1 MTRIYLPILTL
12 LLCLAACTDD
22 LARTDTPQPGPGEG
36 LISLSLPG
44 IVYDKADAT
53 STRTQTGD
61 EADATKDERRVT
73 SLWFMAYPTTDGDGE
88 ALVQLLRPSDD
99 ELTHDYKT
107 FNIRIKAGTYHIYVV
122 ANMSEIDPTYTE
134 QQLKD
139 CILSYRNGTGENA
152 TLVLP
157 SPEGNGLPMVYES
170 TDAVNIT
177 AAQSKTIQA
186 DLVFTCVK
194 VRCTLW
200 FDNTTDGHSDNGH
213 SNAVFGQNYL
223 LMESV
228 TGRKI
233 ATQAH
238 LLPTGQAI
246 EELELLSTALNG
258 RYADG
263 VYSEDA
269 HETLDFTSDDPQA
282 KGQWAYR
289 TTFYLPE
296 HYVKQNS
303 DQSYLDITA
312 ALHDATDTKKANLQ
326 YTLPL
331 GDEPTDSQPLRQ
343 LPRGKY
349 YDIVG
354 KIVNLGGEIESNVA
368 IMDWTPKEV
377 NTELESPY
385 HLWVKETVI
394 KELKSGTPVTIP
406 CRTDAP
412 RLEAF
417 STDIKIES
425 GGVTI
430 LPTTQT
436 YLVTFNEDYTA
447 FTVQINPAIP
457 PSTSLE
463 EERFRYILIRIPDP
477 ENEGKYLLS
486 KRIDIEK
493 VSTDPYFHVT
503 PKEYTVRIS
512 DIGNLPEHTVIFS
525 YETNLTEVNVKCGDE
540 TITTTGIKWSENT
553 NVTITDSGLENGK
566 GTVSVTLNKPYEP
579 ANYTRTQTVT
589 LDYTATYDPSGEVQP
604 TITREDH
611 TTVTIIPNAQTYRL
625 HFRPVDDSWT
635 NPHIYV
641 YEPLYAPDGTEVL
654 ITGGRGLIYNG
665 QIKDFWGTPNAD
677 VNNPK
682 NDLLGEN
689 ALQYSFTGKRTFLGW
704 QGEGGTTET
713 PKTYYYN
720 GNEHYWDGDYYFSL
734 KYLQFDNWNNGNG
747 ARSAYNWDIDY
758 VAKEFR
764 NECSECNMSAP
775 KGHNNVDTENPSDG
789 YNYKWP
795 GVAMK
800 EDPENPGWFYF
811 DLPALAKPG
820 KALIMFADGHDG
832 PKGAVEECKPKRY
845 PAHMV
850 PGVPLYDYA
859 DKDGWFLYDYQKG
872 DDNGFVDDKPEI
884 ADLQTTTYRIHV
896 PSGNKGIH
904 VWIENGNNDTAITQW
919 ADAQNGNLLND
930 SEGAYFEFTI
940 KGSLITQQI
949 GYILISSNGTQSGD
963 RFFSADQWQTVTGE
977 TYDYEYTIN

>member
-44 IVYDKADAT
+44 IVYDNDDAT
-53 STRTQTGD
+53 STRVPTDGD

-88 ALVQLLRPSDD
+88 PLVQYLRPSNN

-122 ANMSEIDPTYTE
+122 ANMPEIDPQTTE
-134 QQLKD
+134 DELQKI
-139 CILSYRNGTGENA
+139 ILDYRDGTGTDA

-177 AAQSKTIQA
+177 AAQSQTIQA

-200 FDNTTDGHSDNGH
+200 FDNTTGRH

-228 TGRKI
+228 TGRNI
-233 ATQAH
+233 ATQAP
-238 LLPTGQAI
+238 LLPTGKAI
-246 EELELLSTALNG
+246 ENLPLLDTKDGALNG
-258 RYADG
+258 HYANG
-263 VYSEDA
+263 EYSEDA
-269 HETLDFTSDDPQA
+269 HETLEFTSDVPQA

-296 HYVKQNS
+296 HYVTQNS

-312 ALHDATDTKKANLQ
+312 ALHDATGTRKANVA

-331 GDEPTDSQPLRQ
+331 GDEPTTDDDLRQ

-354 KIVNLGGEIESNVA
+354 KIVNLGGVIESTVS
-368 IMDWTPKEV
+368 IEDWTPKEV
-377 NTELESPY
+377 NTVLESPY
-385 HLWVKETVI
+385 HLWVEKTEIGTED
-394 KELKSGTPVTIP
+394 KPLKAGDSISIAL
-406 CRTDAP
+406 RTDAP
-412 RLEAF
+412 TLTTEQTKVTIGGKEIDPYILTLNKDSETGAYTSVSIEVNPELVPGSVVPDDAKKF
-417 STDIKIES
+417 YIVMLNHDGDAILKKEIKI
-425 GGVTI
+425 
-430 LPTTQT
+430 
-436 YLVTFNEDYTA
+436 NEL
-447 FTVQINPAIP
+447 
-457 PSTSLE
+457 SLE
-463 EERFRYILIRIPDP
+463 
-477 ENEGKYLLS
+477 
-486 KRIDIEK
+486 
-493 VSTDPYFHVT
+493 PYFIVT
-503 PKEYTVRIS
+503 PEQYIIRIS

-540 TITTTGIKWSENT
+540 TIITTGIKWSENT
-553 NVTITDSGLENGK
+553 NVTITDSVRENGK
-566 GTVSVTLNKPYEP
+566 GTVSVTLDTPYDP
-579 ANYTRTQTVT
+579 AAYPTLQTVV
-589 LDYTATYDPSGEVQP
+589 LDYEATGTYKPNSSTIEE
-604 TITREDH
+604 TITLTDQ

-665 QIKDFWGTPNAD
+665 QKKDFWGTPNAD

-704 QGEGGTTET
+704 QGEGGTIET

-734 KYLQFDNWNNGNG
+734 KYLQFNGNG
-747 ARSAYNWDIDY
+747 AQSAYNWDIDY

-764 NECSECNMSAP
+764 NECSYCNWEEP
-775 KGHNNVDTENPSDG
+775 KGHNSVDMDNPSPG

-832 PKGAVEECKPKRY
+832 PKGTVEECKPKRY

-884 ADLQTTTYRIHV
+884 ATYRINILQY
-896 PSGNKGIH
+896 SGQRIH
-904 VWIENGNNDTAITQW
+904 VWIVNGATITNWNDASTGVIQT
-919 ADAQNGNLLND
+919 DEKGR
-930 SEGAYFEFTI
+930 YFQFSI
-940 KGSLITQQI
+940 KGSPLSGAIRYK
-949 GYILISSNGTQSGD
+949 YIDSGNSYD
-963 RFFSADQWQTVTGE
+963 GEINVNDWKQVTGE
-977 TYDYEYTIN
+977 TYGYEYTIN

>member
-44 IVYDKADAT
+44 IVYDNADAT
-53 STRTQTGD
+53 STRTQTDGG
-61 EADATKDERRVT
+61 ETDATRDEQRVT

-88 ALVQLLRPSDD
+88 TLVQYLRPSNN
-99 ELTHDYKT
+99 ELTHEYKT
-107 FNIRIKAGTYHIYVV
+107 FNIRIKAGTYKIYVV
-122 ANMSEIDPTYTE
+122 ANMPGIDPQTTE
-134 QQLKD
+134 EDLKEI
-139 CILSYRNGTGENA
+139 ILDYRNGTGTDA

-157 SPEGNGLPMVYES
+157 SHTGNGLPMVYKSEQNI
-170 TDAVNIT
+170 TIT
-177 AAQSKTIQA
+177 AAQSQTIQA

-228 TGRKI
+228 TGRNI
-233 ATQAH
+233 ATQAP
-238 LLPTGQAI
+238 LLPTGKAI
-246 EELELLSTALNG
+246 EGMELLSTALNG

-312 ALHDATDTKKANLQ
+312 VLHDAKGTEKANLQ

-331 GDEPTDSQPLRQ
+331 GDEPATDDDLRQ

-368 IMDWTPKEV
+368 IMDWTVETV
-377 NTELESPY
+377 SAELESPY
-385 HLWVKETVI
+385 HLWVEKTEIGTED
-394 KELKSGTPVTIP
+394 KPLKAGDSISIAL
-406 CRTDAP
+406 RTDAP
-412 RLEAF
+412 TLTTEQPKVTIDGKEIDPYILTLNKDSETGAYTSVSIEVNHELVPG
-417 STDIKIES
+417 STVRDDAKKFYIVMHNHDGDAILKKEIKI
-425 GGVTI
+425 
-430 LPTTQT
+430 
-436 YLVTFNEDYTA
+436 TA
-447 FTVQINPAIP
+447 L
-457 PSTSLE
+457 SLE
-463 EERFRYILIRIPDP
+463 PYLI
-477 ENEGKYLLS
+477 
-486 KRIDIEK
+486 
-493 VSTDPYFHVT
+493 VT
-503 PKEYTVRIS
+503 PEQYIVRIS

-525 YETNLTEVNVKCGDE
+525 YETNLTEVNVKCGG
-540 TITTTGIKWSENT
+540 TAITTGGISWSENT

-566 GTVSVTLNKPYEP
+566 GTVSVHLDAPYQP

-604 TITREDH
+604 TITREAQ

-641 YEPLYAPDGTEVL
+641 YEPLYAPDDGKEVQ
-654 ITGGRGLIYNG
+654 REWYNEEKKVKE
-665 QIKDFWGTPNAD
+665 Q
-677 VNNPK
+677 
-682 NDLLGEN
+682 EN
-689 ALQYSFTGKRTFLGW
+689 ALRYGFTGGVTFKGW
-704 QGEGGTTET
+704 STQGGTEQWPNTT
-713 PKTYYYN
+713 LTK
-720 GNEHYWDGDYYFSL
+720 DGDRWL
-734 KYLQFDNWNNGNG
+734 ANNAGAGTWNPLNTDKD
-747 ARSAYNWDIDY
+747 AYQLGSVYRYDIDY
-758 VAKEFR
+758 CPSFR
-764 NECSECNMSAP
+764 IDCCSTFDATNS
-775 KGHNNVDTENPSDG
+775 KHNI
-789 YNYKWP
+789 KWP
-795 GVAMK
+795 GVKMK
-800 EDPENPGWFYF
+800 ADPDNQGWFYF
-811 DLPALAKPG
+811 DLPALAEPG
-820 KALIMFADGHDG
+820 KTLIMFADGHEG
-832 PKGAVEECKPKRY
+832 PKDNNPQFRY
-845 PAHMV
+845 PAHLV

-884 ADLQTTTYRIHV
+884 EVTTYRINI
-896 PSGNKGIH
+896 PQNSYQRIH
-904 VWIENGNNDTAITQW
+904 VWIVGGANITDWNDASTGVIQT
-919 ADAQNGNLLND
+919 DEKGR
-930 SEGAYFEFTI
+930 YFQFSI
-940 KGSLITQQI
+940 KGSPLSGAIRYK
-949 GYILISSNGTQSGD
+949 YIDSGNKEYDGEISVNN
-963 RFFSADQWQTVTGE
+963 WQPATGK

>member
-44 IVYDKADAT
+44 IVYDNADAT
-53 STRTQTGD
+53 STRTQTDGG
-61 EADATKDERRVT
+61 ETDATRDERRVT

-88 ALVQLLRPSDD
+88 ALVQYLRPSNN
-99 ELTHDYKT
+99 ELTHEYKT

-122 ANMSEIDPTYTE
+122 ANMPEIDPHTTE
-134 QQLKD
+134 EDLQQI
-139 CILSYRNGTGENA
+139 ILDYRDGTGDNA
-152 TLVLP
+152 PLVLP
-157 SPEGNGLPMVYES
+157 SPKGNGLPMVYES

-177 AAQSKTIQA
+177 AAQSQTIQA

-200 FDNTTDGHSDNGH
+200 FDNTDGGH

-223 LMESV
+223 QMQNI
-228 TGRKI
+228 TGRHI
-233 ATQAH
+233 ATQAP

-246 EELELLSTALNG
+246 ENLPLLDTAEGALNG
-258 RYADG
+258 HYAG
-263 VYSEDA
+263 GKYSKDT

-303 DQSYLDITA
+303 NQSYLDITA

-385 HLWVKETVI
+385 HLWVEKTEI
-394 KELKSGTPVTIP
+394 PELEAGKAVTFAI
-406 CRTDAP
+406 RTDAP
-412 RLEAF
+412 ELVIGQGRFTAP
-417 STDIKIES
+417 DQ
-425 GGVTI
+425 GVTQSTEPFI
-430 LPTTQT
+430 ITLNKNEAGEYVSVTVELNPLLPPNATIPEAYT
-436 YLVTFNEDYTA
+436 YF
-447 FTVQINPAIP
+447 
-457 PSTSLE
+457 S
-463 EERFRYILIRIPDP
+463 IRIPNP
-477 ENEGKYLLS
+477 ENGTGDEYILS
-486 KRIDIEK
+486 KQIDIK
-493 VSTDPYFHVT
+493 KITFSPYLNVT
-503 PKEYTVRIS
+503 PEEYVIYIR
-512 DIGNLPEHTVIFS
+512 DIANLPKHEVSFTYI
-525 YETNLTEVNVKCGDE
+525 TNLREVTVKYGETEIPAN
-540 TITTTGIKWSENT
+540 TTGTGFQIGEHITVT
-553 NVTITDSGLENGK
+553 NSGLDPDTGM
-566 GTVSVTLNKPYEP
+566 GTLTVTLDEPYEP
-579 ANYTRTQTVT
+579 ANFPVEQTLTFDYSASYTWGIN
-589 LDYTATYDPSGEVQP
+589 YTWSDTDQSLV
-604 TITREDH
+604 R
-611 TTVTIIPNAQTYRL
+611 IIPNAQTYRL

-641 YEPLYAPDGTEVL
+641 YEPLYDPDGTEVL

-704 QGEGGTTET
+704 QGEGGTIET
-713 PKTYYYN
+713 PQTYYYN

-734 KYLQFDNWNNGNG
+734 KYLQFNGNG
-747 ARSAYNWDIDY
+747 AQSAYNWDIDY

-764 NECSECNMSAP
+764 NECSYCNWEEP
-775 KGHNNVDTENPSDG
+775 KGHNNVNTDNPSPG

-800 EDPENPGWFYF
+800 KDPENPDWFYF

-820 KALIMFADGHDG
+820 KALIMFAEGHDG
-832 PKGAVEECKPKRY
+832 PKGTVEECKPWRY

-884 ADLQTTTYRIHV
+884 ADKDMVIYRIYV
-896 PSGNKGIH
+896 NNSSAKGLH
-904 VWIENGNNDTAITQW
+904 VWIENGNADIPLTDYNTA
-919 ADAQNGNLLND
+919 AGGNLGTD
-930 SEGAYFEFTI
+930 SQGRKYIELYAIGE
-940 KGSLITQQI
+940 TQSRQL
-949 GYILISSNGTQSGD
+949 GYIVFYDDGFYSREQYTNNWTS
-963 RFFSADQWQTVTGE
+963 VTENTYE
-977 TYDYEYTIN
+977 TTIN

>member
-44 IVYDKADAT
+44 IVYDNADAT

-61 EADATKDERRVT
+61 EADATRDERRVT

-88 ALVQLLRPSDD
+88 ALVQYLRPSNN
-99 ELTHDYKT
+99 ELTHEYKT

-122 ANMSEIDPTYTE
+122 ANMSGIDPQTRE
-134 QQLKD
+134 EDLQQI
-139 CILSYRNGTGENA
+139 ILDYRDGTGTDA

-157 SPEGNGLPMVYES
+157 SLTSKDGLPMVYKSEQDI
-170 TDAVNIT
+170 TIT

-213 SNAVFGQNYL
+213 SNAVFGKNYL

-228 TGRKI
+228 TGRNI

-263 VYSEDA
+263 VYSENA
-269 HETLDFTSDDPQA
+269 HENLTFNSNSPQDN
-282 KGQWAYR
+282 GQWAYR

-296 HYVKQNS
+296 HYVTQNS

-312 ALHDATDTKKANLQ
+312 VLHDATGTEKANLQ

-331 GDEPTDSQPLRQ
+331 GDEPATDDDLRQ

-368 IMDWTPKEV
+368 IMDWTVETV
-377 NTELESPY
+377 SAELESPY
-385 HLWVKETVI
+385 HLWVEKTEIGTED
-394 KELKSGTPVTIP
+394 KPLKAGDSISIAL
-406 CRTDAP
+406 RTDAP
-412 RLEAF
+412 TLTTEQPKVTIDGKEIDPYILTLNKDSETGAYTSVSIEVNHELVPG
-417 STDIKIES
+417 STVRDDAKKFYIVMHNHDGDAILKKEIKIKA
-425 GGVTI
+425 
-430 LPTTQT
+430 L
-436 YLVTFNEDYTA
+436 
-447 FTVQINPAIP
+447 
-457 PSTSLE
+457 SLE
-463 EERFRYILIRIPDP
+463 
-477 ENEGKYLLS
+477 
-486 KRIDIEK
+486 
-493 VSTDPYFHVT
+493 PYFIVT
-503 PKEYTVRIS
+503 PEQYIIRIS

-566 GTVSVTLNKPYEP
+566 GTVSVTLNKPYQP
-579 ANYTRTQTVT
+579 AKYTRTQTVT
-589 LDYTATYDPSGEVQP
+589 LDYTATGAGF
-604 TITREDH
+604 TIGDKT

-641 YEPLYAPDGTEVL
+641 YEPLYGMDGREMR
-654 ITGGRGLIYNG
+654 IKNANG
-665 QIKDFWGTPNAD
+665 VDE
-677 VNNPK
+677 
-682 NDLLGEN
+682 GEH
-689 ALQYSFTGKRTFLGW
+689 ALQYSFTGKRTFKGW
-704 QGEGGTTET
+704 TEQGGTISWSNQQKEDKGNYWLVDYGWDPIRTELYV
-713 PKTYYYN
+713 YY
-720 GNEHYWDGDYYFSL
+720 
-734 KYLQFDNWNNGNG
+734 DN
-747 ARSAYNWDIDY
+747 IDY
-758 VAKEFR
+758 SPDFR
-764 NECSECNMSAP
+764 TDCCASD
-775 KGHNNVDTENPSDG
+775 VNP
-789 YNYKWP
+789 KWP
-795 GVAMK
+795 GVKMK
-800 EDPENPGWFYF
+800 EDTENPGWFYF
-811 DLPALAKPG
+811 DLPALAEPG
-820 KALIMFADGHDG
+820 KALIMFAEGHDG
-832 PKGAVEECKPKRY
+832 PSAPDNMTDAEKIEYCKPWRY

-850 PGVPLYDYA
+850 PGVPLYNYA

-884 ADLQTTTYRIHV
+884 EVTTYRINI
-896 PSGNKGIH
+896 PQNSYQRIH
-904 VWIENGNNDTAITQW
+904 VWIVGGANITDWNDASTGVIQT
-919 ADAQNGNLLND
+919 DEKGR
-930 SEGAYFEFTI
+930 YFQFSI
-940 KGSLITQQI
+940 KGSPLSGAIRYK
-949 GYILISSNGTQSGD
+949 YIDSGNKEYDGEISVNN
-963 RFFSADQWQTVTGE
+963 WQPATGK

>member
-22 LARTDTPQPGPGEG
+22 LTRTDTPQPGPGEG

-44 IVYDKADAT
+44 IVYDNADAT
-53 STRTQTGD
+53 STRVPTDGD
-61 EADATKDERRVT
+61 EVDATQDERRVT

-157 SPEGNGLPMVYES
+157 SPKSTDGLPMVYES

-177 AAQSKTIQA
+177 AAQTEPITA

-200 FDNTTDGHSDNGH
+200 FDNTDGGH

-223 LMESV
+223 LMQNI
-228 TGRKI
+228 TGRNI
-233 ATQAH
+233 ATKAP
-238 LLPTGQAI
+238 LLPTEQAI
-246 EELELLSTALNG
+246 EGMELLSTAEGALNG
-258 RYADG
+258 LYADG
-263 VYSEDA
+263 EYSEDA
-269 HETLDFTSDDPQA
+269 HENLTFNSNSPQDN
-282 KGQWAYR
+282 GQWAYR

-296 HYVKQNS
+296 HYVTKN
-303 DQSYLDITA
+303 DGQSYLDITA

-354 KIVNLGGEIESNVA
+354 KIVNLGGEIESTVS
-368 IMDWTPKEV
+368 IEDWTPKEV

-553 NVTITDSGLENGK
+553 NVTITNSGLENGK

-704 QGEGGTTET
+704 QGEGGTIET

-734 KYLQFDNWNNGNG
+734 KYLQFDNWSNGNG
-747 ARSAYNWDIDY
+747 AQSAYNWDIDY
-758 VAKEFR
+758 VAQEFR

-820 KALIMFADGHDG
+820 KALIMFAEGHDG
-832 PKGAVEECKPKRY
+832 PKGTVEECKPKRY

-884 ADLQTTTYRIHV
+884 EVTTYRINI
-896 PSGNKGIH
+896 PRNSYPRIH
-904 VWIENGNNDTAITQW
+904 VWIVDGATITNW
-919 ADAQNGNLLND
+919 DDASTGVIQTDEKGR
-930 SEGAYFEFTI
+930 YFQFSI
-940 KGSLITQQI
+940 KGSPLSGAIRYK
-949 GYILISSNGTQSGD
+949 YIDSGNKEYDGEISVNNWKQ
-963 RFFSADQWQTVTGE
+963 VTGE